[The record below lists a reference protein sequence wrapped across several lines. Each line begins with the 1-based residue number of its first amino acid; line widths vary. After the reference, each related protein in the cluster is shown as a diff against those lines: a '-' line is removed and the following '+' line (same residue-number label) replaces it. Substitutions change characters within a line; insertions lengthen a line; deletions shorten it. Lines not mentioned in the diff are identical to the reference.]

1 MVLFHI
7 SVEALAV
14 FFPVI
19 VVVASEPVDVVVGF
33 RVDGKLSSFVV
44 AVVDGIVGDMVVA
57 VSTVV
62 TVDDFAVDVVTVE
75 VVTVDVVAADVV
87 AVDVVA
93 VDVVSV
99 DVVIGIVD
107 PLDVVSGV
115 MVDVVGV

>member
-1 MVLFHI
+1 MVLIHI

-87 AVDVVA
+87 AVDVV
-93 VDVVSV
+93 SV